1 MPGQLSWKT
10 SLLLTYQILELLVN
24 TLAADDK
31 YLVLNRDK
39 LTIRIQMQLS
49 KKQQTFSTFFSSS
62 LKSILNFKYFQQ
74 KDEPHGFCI
83 FEITDSEH
91 VA

>member
-1 MPGQLSWKT
+1 
-10 SLLLTYQILELLVN
+10 
-24 TLAADDK
+24 
-31 YLVLNRDK
+31 
-39 LTIRIQMQLS
+39 MQLS
-49 KKQQTFSTFFSSS
+49 KKQQTFSPFFAAF

-74 KDEPHGFCI
+74 KDDPHRFCI

>member
-1 MPGQLSWKT
+1 
-10 SLLLTYQILELLVN
+10 
-24 TLAADDK
+24 
-31 YLVLNRDK
+31 
-39 LTIRIQMQLS
+39 MQLS

-83 FEITDSEH
+83 FEITDSEQ
-91 VA
+91 VAW

>member
-1 MPGQLSWKT
+1 
-10 SLLLTYQILELLVN
+10 
-24 TLAADDK
+24 
-31 YLVLNRDK
+31 
-39 LTIRIQMQLS
+39 MQLS

-91 VA
+91 SEKSCFRGHFEKHYGKRVQALLQSSSQYLYHIHWSLAKKLS